1 MRSPFLPGAALAVV
15 GALAMWS
22 CGGGGTTP
30 TTPST
35 SAPGPST
42 ITVSIVGS
50 TGNTALR
57 PNPVAANAGDTV
69 IFRNNDTAIHHILL
83 DDGSADLGEVTPGAT
98 SKSFTVRAAS
108 ASTYHCSIHSSMVG
122 SINGATAP
130 TPPPCPDPS
139 GYGC

>member
-1 MRSPFLPGAALAVV
+1 
-15 GALAMWS
+15 
-22 CGGGGTTP
+22 
-30 TTPST
+30 
-35 SAPGPST
+35 
-42 ITVSIVGS
+42 VSIVGS

-69 IFRNNDTAIHHILL
+69 MFRNNDTAIHHILL
-83 DDGSADLGEVTPGAT
+83 DDGSADLGEVSPGAT

-108 ASTYHCSIHSSMVG
+108 ATTYHCSIHSSMVG